1 MPCVLTTGFAEQCE
15 DGLGGIQAGE
25 FLVGRLDE
33 IDTYTVVA
41 GEVTALTQVAAT
53 DFYRYW
59 MKKETANA
67 VITTTVENG
76 NQISEAVIT
85 AMIQKLSNIKNTE
98 FKLLAG
104 KPNVI
109 IYKDNNGVYFIAGLE
124 KGADL
129 NSRVAQTGATMNDSN
144 GYTLTFTA
152 RSGNAPYSIDST
164 VVGGLSIAV

>member
-33 IDTYTVVA
+33 VTDFVVA
-41 GEVTALTQVAAT
+41 SGDVTSITAGT
-53 DFYRYW
+53 FYRYW

-85 AMIQKLSNIKNTE
+85 AMIQKLSNTKNTE

-152 RSGNAPYSIDST
+152 RSGNAPYTIDAL
-164 VVGGLSIAV
+164 VVAGLTIG

>member
-33 IDTYTVVA
+33 VTASTVVA
-41 GEVTALTQVAAT
+41 GDVTAITAGT
-53 DFYRYW
+53 FYRYW

-85 AMIQKLSNIKNTE
+85 AMIQKLSNTKNTE

-152 RSGNAPYSIDST
+152 RSGNAPYTIDAS
-164 VVGGLSIAV
+164 VVDLLTIV

>member
-1 MPCVLTTGFAEQCE
+1 MPCVLTTGFLEECE

-33 IDTYTVVA
+33 VTASIVVA
-41 GEVTALTQVAAT
+41 GDVTAITAGT
-53 DFYRYW
+53 FYRYW

-85 AMIQKLSNIKNTE
+85 AMIQKLSNTKNTE

-152 RSGNAPYSIDST
+152 RSGNAPYTIDSL
-164 VVGGLSIAV
+164 VVGGLTIL

>member
-33 IDTYTVVA
+33 VTASTVVA
-41 GEVTALTQVAAT
+41 GDVTAITAGT
-53 DFYRYW
+53 FYRYW

-85 AMIQKLSNIKNTE
+85 AMIQKLSNTKNTE

-152 RSGNAPYSIDST
+152 RSGNAPYTIDAL
-164 VVGGLSIAV
+164 VVAGLTIS

>member
-1 MPCVLTTGFAEQCE
+1 MPCILTTGFTEQCE

-33 IDTYTVVA
+33 VTASTVVA
-41 GEVTALTQVAAT
+41 GDVTAITAGT
-53 DFYRYW
+53 FYRYW

-85 AMIQKLSNIKNTE
+85 AMIQKLSNTKNTE

-152 RSGNAPYSIDST
+152 RSGNAPYTIDAL
-164 VVGGLSIAV
+164 VVAGLTIS

>member
-1 MPCVLTTGFAEQCE
+1 MPCVLTTGFAEECE

-33 IDTYTVVA
+33 VTEFVVA
-41 GEVTALTQVAAT
+41 AGDVTSITAGT
-53 DFYRYW
+53 FYRYW
-59 MKKETANA
+59 MKKETANS

-85 AMIQKLSNIKNTE
+85 AMIQKLSNTKNTE

-152 RSGNAPYSIDST
+152 RSGNAPYTIDAL
-164 VVGGLSIAV
+164 VVGGLTIG

>member
-25 FLVGRLDE
+25 FLIGRLDE
-33 IDTYTVVA
+33 VTASTVVD
-41 GEVTALTQVAAT
+41 GDVTAITAGT
-53 DFYRYW
+53 FYRYW

-85 AMIQKLSNIKNTE
+85 AMIQKLSNTKNTE

-129 NSRVAQTGATMNDSN
+129 NSRVAQTGTTMNDSN

-152 RSGNAPYSIDST
+152 RSGNAPYTIDAL
-164 VVGGLSIAV
+164 VVAGLTIS

>member
-1 MPCVLTTGFAEQCE
+1 MPCVLTTGFTEQCE

-33 IDTYTVVA
+33 VTASTVVA
-41 GEVTALTQVAAT
+41 GDVTAITAGT
-53 DFYRYW
+53 FYRYW

-85 AMIQKLSNIKNTE
+85 AMIQKLSNTKNTE

-152 RSGNAPYSIDST
+152 RSGNAPYTIDALI
-164 VVGGLSIAV
+164 VGGLTIG